1 MFQNNKGIISGLKQE
16 DSTAKEQNII
26 HVMDDATSIAQ
37 VRIGTE
43 FKDDIA
49 EATHYIL
56 DDHLG
61 ASTSRLNNTGGLID
75 RQEYY
80 PFGDSSLRTFDKKR
94 YRYVGKEKDAE
105 SGLYYFGARYY
116 SPWTCR
122 FISVDPLAADYP
134 YLTPYNYAGNK
145 PITHKDIDGLQ
156 STGDEPVSGGGG
168 QQGGDDKIYNGGI
181 LPEVVITGVKELTE
195 KDIHNMGAGTE
206 FSLFKAVTNYEKYS
220 TEEDFSSLGTYTK
233 NPTQSNEPYH
243 PNPNYHGDRKT
254 YYNDLFIANENY
266 NFSNFASVTVGNL
279 ISGEGPENTVFGK
292 DHSINQFM
300 RQIDIVRDAVN
311 QWKKDNSN
319 LPLSEQGTFNKHINY
334 TPIQAVMDLLDSFLM
349 NRDFTTPEQVIGG
362 ANVEINPLEDGL
374 LEIRIF
380 NVTSI
385 GSGNIENGKSYMR
398 QPGFEGSQAY
408 RNISQTFIFNYQ
420 WR

>member
-134 YLTPYNYAGNK
+134 YLTTYNYAGNK

-195 KDIHNMGAGTE
+195 KVIHNMGAGTE

-220 TEEDFSSLGTYTK
+220 TEEDFSSLGRAK
-233 NPTQSNEPYH
+233 
-243 PNPNYHGDRKT
+243 R
-254 YYNDLFIANENY
+254 
-266 NFSNFASVTVGNL
+266 
-279 ISGEGPENTVFGK
+279 
-292 DHSINQFM
+292 
-300 RQIDIVRDAVN
+300 R
-311 QWKKDNSN
+311 
-319 LPLSEQGTFNKHINY
+319 
-334 TPIQAVMDLLDSFLM
+334 
-349 NRDFTTPEQVIGG
+349 
-362 ANVEINPLEDGL
+362 
-374 LEIRIF
+374 
-380 NVTSI
+380 
-385 GSGNIENGKSYMR
+385 
-398 QPGFEGSQAY
+398 
-408 RNISQTFIFNYQ
+408 
-420 WR
+420 

>member
-1 MFQNNKGIISGLKQE
+1 
-16 DSTAKEQNII
+16 
-26 HVMDDATSIAQ
+26 
-37 VRIGTE
+37 
-43 FKDDIA
+43 
-49 EATHYIL
+49 
-56 DDHLG
+56 
-61 ASTSRLNNTGGLID
+61 
-75 RQEYY
+75 
-80 PFGDSSLRTFDKKR
+80 
-94 YRYVGKEKDAE
+94 
-105 SGLYYFGARYY
+105 
-116 SPWTCR
+116 
-122 FISVDPLAADYP
+122 
-134 YLTPYNYAGNK
+134 
-145 PITHKDIDGLQ
+145 
-156 STGDEPVSGGGG
+156 
-168 QQGGDDKIYNGGI
+168 
-181 LPEVVITGVKELTE
+181 
-195 KDIHNMGAGTE
+195 
-206 FSLFKAVTNYEKYS
+206 
-220 TEEDFSSLGTYTK
+220 
-233 NPTQSNEPYH
+233 
-243 PNPNYHGDRKT
+243 
-254 YYNDLFIANENY
+254 
-266 NFSNFASVTVGNL
+266 
-279 ISGEGPENTVFGK
+279 
-292 DHSINQFM
+292 M